1 MRYSFYSGEE
11 FQLNLFTRLVNTT
24 VFEYIRFMRVECIR
38 ACVRAHECKHPVA
51 NVLNHGLKWHFLTIR
66 LP

>member
-11 FQLNLFTRLVNTT
+11 FQFNLFSRLVNTIRIHSIYAGR
-24 VFEYIRFMRVECIR
+24 VYIC
-38 ACVRAHECKHPVA
+38 ACVRAHVCKHPVA
-51 NVLNHGLKWHFLTIR
+51 NVLSHGLKWHFLTIR